1 MFWKLLVVKTKLK
14 YTDLY
19 LFFATENVEQS
30 SAFGGQCCGAFDC
43 NIVVT
48 ADGKITTYVFTQA

>member
-1 MFWKLLVVKTKLK
+1 MKLLVVKTKLK
-14 YTDLY
+14 IYRLI
-19 LFFATENVEQS
+19 FIFVAENVKQS
-30 SAFGGQCCGAFDC
+30 NAFWGQCCGAFDC